1 MKHVVD
7 LEAGRRASYE
17 VIGQGRPALW
27 LPGGFPGEAC
37 MRAEATLL
45 ADELEELPHRPPWP
59 RAVDPAVG
67 PVALLRLRRFYKETT
82 GRWRIS
88 SDNRKGW

>member
-45 ADELEELPHRPPWP
+45 ADELKSYLIDPHGRGLSTQPS
-59 RAVDPAVG
+59 DPSHYSG
-67 PVALLRLRRFYKETT
+67 
-82 GRWRIS
+82 
-88 SDNRKGW
+88 